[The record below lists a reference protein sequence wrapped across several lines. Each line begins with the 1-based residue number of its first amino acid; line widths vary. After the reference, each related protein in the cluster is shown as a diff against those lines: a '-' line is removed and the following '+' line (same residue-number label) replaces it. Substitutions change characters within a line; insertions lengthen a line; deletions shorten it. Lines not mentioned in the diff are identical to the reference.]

1 MNYTSKNNNMEDNAA
16 AEINEP
22 AVAYRTGIVGNTFA
36 DSREPYRNRGFND
49 YDPCDDDDD
58 DEPLTP
64 EQEEAI
70 RNDPAFI
77 AWKEGIIQSI
87 LKGVEDVK
95 AGRGRP
101 IEEWWQ
107 DFKRRVENGEL

>member
-1 MNYTSKNNNMEDNAA
+1 MNYTSKNNNMADNAD

-58 DEPLTP
+58 EPLTP

-77 AWKEGIIQSI
+77 AWEEGIIQRL
-87 LKGVEDVK
+87 LKGIEDIK
-95 AGRGRP
+95 AGRQGRP
-101 IEEWWQ
+101 FEEVTREL
-107 DFKRRVENGEL
+107 KRKYFNE

>member
-1 MNYTSKNNNMEDNAA
+1 MADNAD

-49 YDPCDDDDD
+49 YGHWDDDD

-87 LKGVEDVK
+87 LKGVEEIE
-95 AGRGRP
+95 AGRQGIP
-101 IEEWWQ
+101 IEDVWQ
-107 DFKRRVENGEL
+107 DLKRRVENGEL